1 MENKIRL
8 NEIKIYSEGYEKIA
22 KSLNELNRMKIITI
36 LFSMILMSYG
46 YISWYFKIQ
55 RYQDKI
61 LINQSK
67 NSKKN

>member
-36 LFSMILMSYG
+36 LFSMILMSIGIYRG
-46 YISWYFKIQ
+46 TLKYNDIKIK
-55 RYQDKI
+55 Y
-61 LINQSK
+61 
-67 NSKKN
+67 